1 MDVDAFRRQ
10 LVDEL
15 EQLVRRLH
23 KGIQFSELRADVAIH
38 PLISMWAMA
47 AALR

>member
-15 EQLVRRLH
+15 AQLVRRSI
-23 KGIQFSELRADVAIH
+23 KGFNSVSCEPMWQST
-38 PLISMWAMA
+38 PLISM
-47 AALR
+47 